1 MLDIGI
7 TKLAVIGAVAL
18 VVIGPERLPT
28 VARMIGSLYGR
39 MQRYISDVK
48 SEVSR
53 DMELDELRKMKEDVE
68 EAASSVQ
75 QGFNEKFSG
84 MESELNSAMKIDD
97 DSVTPA
103 SASEN
108 SIADPEVVR
117 RQVQEEDLREKVK
130 SFQKKRLARTTSFA
144 LRDSFRYQRRTR
156 VISASGRVAK
166 YRKRADQSPSHFF

>member
-7 TKLAVIGAVAL
+7 TKLVVIGAVAL

-53 DMELDELRKMKEDVE
+53 DMQLDELRKMKEDVVQ
-68 EAASSVQ
+68 AASNVQ
-75 QGFNEKFSG
+75 QDLNEHVSG

-97 DSVTPA
+97 EPTA
-103 SASEN
+103 EEAN
-108 SIADPEVVR
+108 TIAHPDVVR

-166 YRKRADQSPSHFF
+166 YRKSADQSSSHFF

>member
-28 VARMIGSLYGR
+28 VARMVGSLYGR
-39 MQRYISDVK
+39 MQRYINDVK

-68 EAASSVQ
+68 EAAASMQHGLHEQV
-75 QGFNEKFSG
+75 SG
-84 MESELNSAMKIDD
+84 MESELNSAIKIDD
-97 DSVTPA
+97 DSAV
-103 SASEN
+103 SAEDDAH

-117 RQVQEEDLREKVK
+117 RKVQEEDLKEKVK

-166 YRKRADQSPSHFF
+166 YRKPAEHSSSHFF

>member
-39 MQRYISDVK
+39 MQRYINDVK
-48 SEVSR
+48 AEVSR
-53 DMELDELRKMKEDVE
+53 DMELDELRQMKKDVE

-75 QGFNEKFSG
+75 QGFSDHVSG
-84 MESELNSAMKIDD
+84 MESELNSAMKLDEET
-97 DSVTPA
+97 SEA
-103 SASEN
+103 SYGH
-108 SIADPEVVR
+108 SIADQAIIKR
-117 RQVQEEDLREKVK
+117 KVQEEELREKVK

-166 YRKRADQSPSHFF
+166 YRKRADQSSSHFF